1 MSEPA
6 DRAPNL
12 AEIEALA
19 ERALATIPNRLRRHV
34 TNLLIRVDEFPDD
47 DVMAEMELENP
58 YDLLGLYQ
66 GVSMDRKSVLDAAAG
81 PDMVFLYRGPL
92 LHYWCDSGESLRHL
106 VRHVLIHE
114 IGHHFGFSDADMT
127 ALEQTGAQN
136 GAQTGTQN
144 GDSV

>member
-1 MSEPA
+1 MSYPA
-6 DRAPNL
+6 DRAPTV

-19 ERALATIPNRLRRHV
+19 ERALATIPKRLRRHV

-47 DVMAEMELENP
+47 DVLAEMDMENA

-66 GVSMDRKSVLDAAAG
+66 GVGMDRKSVLDTPAG

-92 LHYWCDSGESLRHL
+92 LNYWCETGESLSHL

-114 IGHHFGFSDADMT
+114 IGHHFGLSDADMT
-127 ALEQTGAQN
+127 AIELA
-136 GAQTGTQN
+136 
-144 GDSV
+144 GDS

>member
-1 MSEPA
+1 MSYPA
-6 DRAPNL
+6 DRAPTV

-19 ERALATIPNRLRRHV
+19 ERALATIPKRLRRHV

-47 DVMAEMELENP
+47 DVLAEMDLESA

-66 GVSMDRKSVLDAAAG
+66 GVSMDQKGVLDTPAG

-92 LHYWCDSGESLRHL
+92 LNYWCETGESLSHL

-127 ALEQTGAQN
+127 ALEMN
-136 GAQTGTQN
+136 
-144 GDSV
+144 

>member
-1 MSEPA
+1 MNEPA

-12 AEIEALA
+12 AEIETLA

-34 TNLLIRVDEFPDD
+34 TNLLIQVDELPDD
-47 DVMAEMELENP
+47 DVMAEMDLESP

-92 LHYWCDSGESLRHL
+92 LQYWCDSGESLRHL

-136 GAQTGTQN
+136 G
-144 GDSV
+144 DSV

>member
-1 MSEPA
+1 MGYPA
-6 DRAPNL
+6 DRAPSV

-19 ERALATIPNRLRRHV
+19 ERALATIPERLRRHV
-34 TNLLIRVDEFPDD
+34 TNLLIRVDEFAAD
-47 DVMAEMELENP
+47 DVLAELAIENA

-66 GVSMDRKSVLDAAAG
+66 GVSMDQKSVLDTPAG

-92 LHYWCDSGESLRHL
+92 LLCWCETGESLNHL

-127 ALEQTGAQN
+127 ALEQTG
-136 GAQTGTQN
+136 
-144 GDSV
+144 DSI

>member
-1 MSEPA
+1 MNEPA

-34 TNLLIRVDEFPDD
+34 TNLLIQVDELPDD
-47 DVMAEMELENP
+47 DVMAEMELESP

-92 LHYWCDSGESLRHL
+92 LQYWCDSGESLRHL

-127 ALEQTGAQN
+127 ALEQTGP
-136 GAQTGTQN
+136 
-144 GDSV
+144 